1 MAHKIIFSVIQ
12 DCIDSY
18 MQRMGKHE
26 IGEIEANSVLARQG
40 LLVDDERNP
49 GEPLRQVLTN
59 LRDSNLLPRNIRQ
72 RFGAW
77 HIRNSHALQSMQQ
90 VLNF

>member
-18 MQRMGKHE
+18 MQRMGKRE
-26 IGEIEANSVLARQG
+26 INEMEANSELARQG
-40 LLVDDERNP
+40 LLADDERNP
-49 GEPLRQVLTN
+49 GEPLRQLLTN

-77 HIRNSHALQSMQQ
+77 RISNSHTYQSLQQ

>member
-18 MQRMGKHE
+18 MQRVGKRE
-26 IGEIEANSVLARQG
+26 IDEIEANSVLARQG
-40 LLVDDERNP
+40 LLSDDEYSP
-49 GEPLRQVLTN
+49 GEPLRQVLAN
-59 LRDSNLLPRNIRQ
+59 LRDSNLLPKNIRQ

-77 HIRNSHALQSMQQ
+77 RIGNSHASQSMQQ
-90 VLNF
+90 VFSF